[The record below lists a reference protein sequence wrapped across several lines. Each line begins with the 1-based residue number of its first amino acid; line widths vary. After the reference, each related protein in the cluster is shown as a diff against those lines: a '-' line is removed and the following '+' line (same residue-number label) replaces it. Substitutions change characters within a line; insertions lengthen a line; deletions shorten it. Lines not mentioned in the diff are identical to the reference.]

1 MNIDELAEKYIKS
14 NFEDN
19 LNNDIE
25 LRNSI
30 KFAYIDGYNDARYTF
45 IPVHHKNNCIY
56 IDNDDLNL
64 PIDV

>member
-1 MNIDELAEKYIKS
+1 MNVEDLAEKYIKS

-19 LNNDIE
+19 LDNDIE

-30 KFAYIDGYNDARYTF
+30 KFAYIDGYNYASYTY

-56 IDNDDLNL
+56 IDNKDLNL
-64 PIDV
+64 LL